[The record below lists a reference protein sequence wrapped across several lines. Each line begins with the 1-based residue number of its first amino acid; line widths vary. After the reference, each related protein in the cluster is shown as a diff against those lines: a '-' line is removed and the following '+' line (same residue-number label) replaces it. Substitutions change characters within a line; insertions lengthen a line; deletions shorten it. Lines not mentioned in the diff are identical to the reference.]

1 MPKSIVPEEAK
12 SKRVPDK
19 PAAARISYRNLNQ
32 PKQSIQ
38 QNKAPK
44 QAMTRN
50 KISLRPSLDPSRVRL
65 ESRFEK
71 RILLA
76 LMYIFCIHSK
86 KSQTV
91 YIDAHPGAIRWPLC
105 GPSMTVGA
113 IWQTITFEN
122 WNLASSKRRRWQLRN
137 RITLEK
143 RRLARFNRKNL
154 RDVYLCKMQL
164 RQ

>member
-32 PKQSIQ
+32 PKQWIQ

-50 KISLRPSLDPSRVRL
+50 KISLRPSLDPSSAD
-65 ESRFEK
+65 EY
-71 RILLA
+71 IL
-76 LMYIFCIHSK
+76 YTFQKITNCIHR
-86 KSQTV
+86 
-91 YIDAHPGAIRWPLC
+91 DAHPGAIRWPLC

-143 RRLARFNRKNL
+143 WRLARFNRKNL